1 MARRV
6 IIACDICEAEPAT
19 SQQFGLDESKYEVDV
34 CLKHGSALQEALQ
47 PYIDK
52 GSEVVPEP
60 MLPGVRSQRRATGTK
75 TDSKTKAIREWA
87 QSHNIQY
94 KGKSLGNRGRIPA
107 EIVEQYNETAKS
119 H

>member
-19 SQQFGLDESKYEVDV
+19 SQQFGFGESNYEIDV
-34 CLKHGSALQEALQ
+34 CLEHGTALQDALQ

-60 MLPGVRSQRRATGTK
+60 MLPGLRSQRRATGTK
-75 TDSKTKAIREWA
+75 TDPEQTKAIREWA
-87 QSHNIQY
+87 QSNNIQY
-94 KGKSLGNRGRIPA
+94 KGKNVGNKGRIPQD
-107 EIVEQYNETAKS
+107 IIDQYSAVSS

>member
-34 CLKHGSALQEALQ
+34 CLEHGSALQEALQ

-52 GSEVVPEP
+52 GSEVVPDP
-60 MLPGVRSQRRATGTK
+60 VPGIRTQRRGSRST
-75 TDSKTKAIREWA
+75 TKADPDQTKAVREWA

-107 EIVEQYNETAKS
+107 EIIDQYNSS

>member
-34 CLKHGSALQEALQ
+34 CLEHGSALQEALQ

-60 MLPGVRSQRRATGTK
+60 MLPGLRSQRRATGTK
-75 TDSKTKAIREWA
+75 TDPEQTRAIREWA
-87 QSHNIQY
+87 QSNNIQY

-107 EIVEQYNETAKS
+107 EIIDQYNSS